1 MFRKK
6 FLRVY
11 YEIFLFFY
19 LWFLLFL
26 ERVRARVATFTNCA
40 PAMIHHSPLL
50 SSTGNNVFPSAVYFT
65 DVMTSVALGATLST
79 QCHEAW
85 GEGHRQTDR
94 AVWTKAEPSW
104 RRRRMKEYSDMKNQL
119 CLYVVDTATR
129 RFNHLYVQGHFI
141 LGKSVIMR
149 TSEDLLQ
156 DFFNSQAAA
165 PSVTSS

>member
-40 PAMIHHSPLL
+40 PAMIHHPPLL
-50 SSTGNNVFPSAVYFT
+50 SSTGNNVFPSSGLLYWCDDFSCLRRHFEHT
-65 DVMTSVALGATLST
+65 MPWSLR
-79 QCHEAW
+79 W
-85 GEGHRQTDR
+85 GTQTDR
-94 AVWTKAEPSW
+94 
-104 RRRRMKEYSDMKNQL
+104 QG
-119 CLYVVDTATR
+119 CL
-129 RFNHLYVQGHFI
+129 NHLGNGEGWKSIQIWKINFACKLWTRPLGDLI
-141 LGKSVIMR
+141 ICMCRGTLGKSVIMR
-149 TSEDLLQ
+149 TSEDSLQ

>member
-94 AVWTKAEPSW
+94 QTGLSERK
-104 RRRRMKEYSDMKNQL
+104 L
-119 CLYVVDTATR
+119 
-129 RFNHLYVQGHFI
+129 NHLGDGEGWKSIQIWKINFACKLWTRP
-141 LGKSVIMR
+141 LG
-149 TSEDLLQ
+149 DLIICMCRGTFRKKCHHADLWGLAAG
-156 DFFNSQAAA
+156 FF
-165 PSVTSS
+165 